1 MDFSASPVDE
11 NHNNP
16 SNANENSNANANS
29 IPNNNGNAIHIEFE
43 SNLSDVRPSLPL
55 SVHRCSALSVECSL
69 RMLLLLSSTSSAIGA
84 QFQPPAA
91 NNSPPS
97 NANNNQYE
105 VHISTFLNPLLGNPN
120 SNGTFTMGIELR
132 SLRIVQATT
141 PVRTSLPL

>member
-55 SVHRCSALSVECSL
+55 SAHRCSALSVECSL

-84 QFQPPAA
+84 QFQPPTA